1 MPDPQLFTNQHSQ
14 RFKIGLVI
22 NPDESFETISQTYNV
37 QNIAAI
43 QIMTVYPGAQGRPF
57 EANALNFIDQLADM
71 HYEGE
76 IILDGAIN
84 DETLPQILKR
94 QNKPTFIGP
103 GSYFSKAQSPEEYKQ
118 KYEKLQTIL
127 REKTE

>member
-1 MPDPQLFTNQHSQ
+1 
-14 RFKIGLVI
+14 
-22 NPDESFETISQTYNV
+22 
-37 QNIAAI
+37 
-43 QIMTVYPGAQGRPF
+43 MTVYPGAQGRPF
-57 EANALNFIDQLADM
+57 EANSLNFIDQLADM